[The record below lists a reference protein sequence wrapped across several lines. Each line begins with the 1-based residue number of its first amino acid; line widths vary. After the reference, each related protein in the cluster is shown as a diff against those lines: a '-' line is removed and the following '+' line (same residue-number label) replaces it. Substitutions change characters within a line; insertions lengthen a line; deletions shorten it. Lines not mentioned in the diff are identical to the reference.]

1 MKRIISALC
10 LILFLTCCSSGDP
23 RVSPTEFVDP
33 TIGADGA
40 GLVFVGAS
48 MPFGLVKAGPDCVP
62 ASPGGWRAMNF
73 PVEGFSQTHLSG
85 ADDPPK
91 YGNVLL
97 MPFTTGPE
105 AEDHSALRAMEDAR
119 ADCYT
124 CEFEGSG
131 IRTEITAG
139 NKAAIYRFTFP
150 EGSQFRGLELDA
162 GHCLSLHETEPVGI
176 NPWVTDGD
184 VIQDTPSSWH
194 GYTAVSGGW
203 GAAKPYKVYF
213 YMETSAPVSST
224 FETPRAVNLL
234 FDENTVTVR
243 IGVSFLSEEK
253 ARENAMTVEYDFD
266 KVRADLADAWNGY
279 LSKMEIS
286 EEVPDSVRTLFY
298 TGLYHSILL
307 PSERTGEWA
316 ACDPSEIYYDDYFTL
331 WDTYRTVMPL
341 VTILEPSRMAELINS
356 LLTIWKYDGYMPD
369 GRAGNANTAVQGS
382 TNADVVIADAFF
394 KGVDGI
400 DYETALKAMLTDAYV
415 DPVPDGTFS
424 GQGRV
429 GLDAYIK
436 YGYVPSD
443 LYKRGGSRT
452 TDYAYS
458 DWNIARV
465 AEALGHKD
473 VAEDL
478 YKRAGNWRNIWDKDA
493 EYAGFRGY
501 MVPRD
506 TAGVFADSIMYSR
519 IPPVAVA
526 VRETTTPKGVLNK
539 AWNPQFYEANSLESW
554 LCVPHEIPALIE
566 LCGGEEKF
574 FERLEYAF
582 DGGHVDPGNEP
593 SFLTP
598 CLYNWVGRPDRTYDR
613 VKAIMR
619 EFRAIPLGIPG
630 NDDAG
635 GMSSWYVFHTLG
647 LYPNAGQPY
656 YILHTPAARKS
667 VIHLSN
673 GKTFTIKAEGLS
685 DDCCVIRSATLNG
698 KPYPYSS
705 ISHDLMMQG
714 GTLVYKMGTE
724 PGDWGKE
731 MFAR

>member
-1 MKRIISALC
+1 MC
-10 LILFLTCCSSGDP
+10 LVPLVAGCSS
-23 RVSPTEFVDP
+23 REHCVSQIQFVDP

-62 ASPGGWRAMNF
+62 ASPGGWRAMDF

-91 YGNVLL
+91 YGNILL
-97 MPFTTGPE
+97 MPFSDGPE
-105 AEDHSALRAMEDAR
+105 AEDHSALRATEDAR
-119 ADCYT
+119 ADCYS
-124 CEFEGSG
+124 CELAGSG

-139 NKAAIYRFTFP
+139 SRAAIYRFIYP
-150 EGSQFRGLELDA
+150 SGSPYRGLEVDA
-162 GHCLSLHETEPVGI
+162 GHCLSLHETEKVGI
-176 NPWVTDGD
+176 NPWVTDGS
-184 VIQDTPSSWH
+184 VTQLSPTSWT
-194 GYTAVSGGW
+194 GYNSIEGGW
-203 GAAKPYKVYF
+203 GAAKPYTVYF
-213 YMETSAPVSST
+213 YMESSVPAVSGID
-224 FETPRAVNLL
+224 TPRARNLL
-234 FDENTVTVR
+234 FDADTVTVR

-253 ARENAMTVEYDFD
+253 ARANAMSVEHDFD
-266 KVRADLADAWNGY
+266 VVRAALADAWNGY

-286 EEVPDSVRTLFY
+286 PEVPDSLRTLFY
-298 TGLYHSILL
+298 TGLYHSLLL
-307 PSERTGEWA
+307 PSERTGEWS
-316 ACDPSEIYYDDYFTL
+316 ACNPSETYYDDYFTL

-341 VTILEPSRMAELINS
+341 VTLLDPARMAGIING

-369 GRAGNANTAVQGS
+369 GRAGNANVAVQGS

-394 KGVDGI
+394 KGVEGI
-400 DYETALKAMLTDAYV
+400 DYELALKAMLKDAYV
-415 DPVPDGTFS
+415 DPAPGKTFS
-424 GQGRV
+424 GAGRV

-443 LYKRGGSRT
+443 LFKRGGSRT

-465 AEALGHKD
+465 AGALGHKE

-526 VRETTTPKGVLNK
+526 VRETVEPKGALNR

-554 LCVPHEIPALIE
+554 LCVPHDIDGLIE
-566 LCGGEEKF
+566 LCGGKDVF
-574 FERLEYAF
+574 FDRLEYAF

-598 CLYNWVGRPDRTYDR
+598 CLYHWVGRPDRTYDR
-613 VKAIMR
+613 VKAIMD
-619 EFRAIPLGIPG
+619 EFRAVPLGIPG

-656 YILHTPAARKS
+656 YLLHTPTARRT
-667 VIHLSN
+667 VMHLSN
-673 GKTFTIKAEGLS
+673 DRTFTIKAEGLS
-685 DDCCVIRSATLNG
+685 EKCRVIRSATLNG
-698 KPYPYSS
+698 KPYPYST
-705 ISHDLMMQG
+705 ISHDTLMQG

-724 PGDWGKE
+724 PGGWGQE
-731 MFAR
+731 MSAR